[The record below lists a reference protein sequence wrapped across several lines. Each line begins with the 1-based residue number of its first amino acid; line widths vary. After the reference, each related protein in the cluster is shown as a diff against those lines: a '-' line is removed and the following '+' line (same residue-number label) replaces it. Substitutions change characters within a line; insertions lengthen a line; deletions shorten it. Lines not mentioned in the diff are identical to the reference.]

1 MEKQVCFGGKGKTAC
16 GGDSGG
22 PLIQIIV
29 SEIV

>member
-22 PLIQIIV
+22 PLIQIVV